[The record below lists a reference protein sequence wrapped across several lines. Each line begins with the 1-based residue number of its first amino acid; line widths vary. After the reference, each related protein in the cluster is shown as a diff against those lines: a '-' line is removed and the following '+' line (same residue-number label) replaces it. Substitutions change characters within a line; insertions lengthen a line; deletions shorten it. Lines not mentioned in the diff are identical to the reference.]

1 MIWFD
6 IFHFSHKYL
15 SASPSLFI
23 FLFWSWMEM
32 LLSAPSAHVGAYECI
47 WEPPHA
53 LMNKLK
59 WNFKLQIAL
68 TSFCLWS
75 DNQGDYTCVSLKHDW
90 EWIPKIDFK
99 APVTCADT
107 LKSFYHCEIFFVD
120 VNVLLIFV
128 RTWYSIQLLWKEI
141 FGAFPAK
148 DSSFCSVI
156 LSSSRFKSL
165 YKPIKVILHI

>member
-23 FLFWSWMEM
+23 FFFSSWMGM
-32 LLSAPSAHVGAYECI
+32 LLSAQSTHVGAYECI

-120 VNVLLIFV
+120 VKFTFAQCSSNFRSNMVFHSALVKRTFWCFPCKRLIF
-128 RTWYSIQLLWKEI
+128 
-141 FGAFPAK
+141 
-148 DSSFCSVI
+148 
-156 LSSSRFKSL
+156 LSCNIVL
-165 YKPIKVILHI
+165 ITI